1 MGVYV
6 KCNKF
11 FWGNALLDRPICR
24 SKPTIQLSLAMYGGS
39 DLRSDD
45 SQEEEEEEEEEEENI
60 VLPEALALGRE
71 KRSNAGNKL
80 RVLLDQEFEADELF
94 LEEDNDEQFKSET
107 SEKDEGD
114 DADNVGDEDGDEG
127 DNFES
132 DKSSSGDEDV
142 EPEDAG
148 EQVLIQEEKKA
159 KAAKKRRVEQPG
171 QRQKPSKITQQL
183 QPTPLSKP
191 KPKLQLIDPSQHS
204 SRRSSRMHTVNAA
217 ASTQRKLQQR
227 VKNQS
232 HITRQPRVIER
243 PLTQEERMA
252 ETVITEQHNL
262 QSLGTILAT
271 EDSRRKQQRLA
282 MQRRRVVEPLVRV
295 VSHRSLERPPKK
307 IAFSVKREEEEEE
320 EEERE
325 QRPAEDDATID
336 GDRDEAA
343 AIIADNDSMRPVE
356 RSYLSLVN
364 VNPLPTTMPQIR
376 TYLFGEEAAASHRT
390 SKSKYYS
397 S

>member
-1 MGVYV
+1 ME
-6 KCNKF
+6 
-11 FWGNALLDRPICR
+11 
-24 SKPTIQLSLAMYGGS
+24 GGP
-39 DLRSDD
+39 DLRSDE
-45 SQEEEEEEEEEEENI
+45 SEAEAEAEEEEEEEEEDEDI
-60 VLPEALALGRE
+60 VFPEALALGRE

-80 RVLLDQEFEADELF
+80 RVLLDQEFEAEELF
-94 LEEDNDEQFKSET
+94 MEEANDEQFKSDT
-107 SEKDEGD
+107 SDKDEREG
-114 DADNVGDEDGDEG
+114 ADNDGGEDGDEG

-132 DKSSSGDEDV
+132 DDSSGGDDDA

-148 EQVLIQEEKKA
+148 EQALIQEEKKA
-159 KAAKKRRVEQPG
+159 KAAKRRKAEQPG
-171 QRQKPSKITQQL
+171 KRQKPLPPILQQL
-183 QPTPLSKP
+183 RPTPLSKP
-191 KPKLQLIDPSQHS
+191 KLKPQLIHPNQLS

-243 PLTQEERMA
+243 PLTQEERMV

-282 MQRRRVVEPLVRV
+282 MQRIRRVVEPLVRV

-307 IAFSVKREEEEEE
+307 IAFSVKLEEEGREEK
-320 EEERE
+320 
-325 QRPAEDDATID
+325 PGEDDATVD
-336 GDRDEAA
+336 GDGDKAA
-343 AIIADNDSMRPVE
+343 AITADNDSLRPVE
-356 RSYLSLVN
+356 RLYLSLVN

-376 TYLFGEEAAASHRT
+376 SYLFGEEAAASHKT
-390 SKSKYYS
+390 SKSK
-397 S
+397 